1 VRFAAVLR
9 TAGELLV
16 TAGVILLLF
25 VVYELKI
32 TDLQTAQSQRT
43 LRSEL
48 QHQWAAPA
56 PVASAAAGP
65 QLRAADPGQ
74 GLAVLRIP
82 RFGAAYAPVV
92 VEGVSTHDL
101 ELGPGHYPGTA
112 LPGQV
117 GNFVVSGH
125 RTTYGHP
132 FTDLDQLRVG
142 DPVVVETRDSWFTY
156 SVTSTRVVPPT
167 QTGVVL
173 PVPDQP
179 TATPTQ
185 RLLTF
190 TTCNPKYS
198 ASTRL
203 IVLATLTDTHPKA
216 DGLPTALA
224 GFSQ

>member
-1 VRFAAVLR
+1 VKVAAVLR
-9 TAGELLV
+9 TVGELLV
-16 TAGVILLLF
+16 TAGFILLLF

-32 TDLQTAQSQRT
+32 TDLQTAQSQRHLT
-43 LRSEL
+43 SQL
-48 QHQWAAPA
+48 QQQWASPA
-56 PVASAAAGP
+56 PVASSTGAP
-65 QLRAADPGQ
+65 QLRAVEPGQ
-74 GLAVLRIP
+74 GLAVLRVP
-82 RFGAAYAPVV
+82 RLGGNYAPVV

-101 ELGPGHYPGTA
+101 ERGPGHYPGTA

-132 FTDLDQLRVG
+132 FTDLDQLRTG
-142 DPVVVETRDSWFTY
+142 DPIVVETRDTWFTY
-156 SVTSTRVVPPT
+156 TVTATRIVAPT
-167 QTGVVL
+167 ETGVVL

-203 IVLATLTDTHPKA
+203 VVLATLTDTHAKT
-216 DGLPTALA
+216 DGLPAALA